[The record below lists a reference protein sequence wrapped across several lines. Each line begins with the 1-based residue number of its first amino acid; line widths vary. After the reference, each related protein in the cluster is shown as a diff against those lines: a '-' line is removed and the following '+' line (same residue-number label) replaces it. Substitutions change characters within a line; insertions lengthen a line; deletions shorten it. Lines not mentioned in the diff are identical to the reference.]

1 MSFTGCFITIK
12 IVVLSFYSKM
22 KGLTYIALVL
32 LGFAILS
39 CERDDFSSSPSI
51 TLNFSADT
59 VLFDTVFTAIG
70 SSTHYLKVYNRSKSD
85 VRISSIRLAGGESSC
100 YRINVDGMSG
110 YTFEDVPLRSKD
122 SLFIFVEVTVD
133 PTLQDAPLLIPD
145 SIVFNTNGNVQDVKL
160 VAWGQDVHLLNA
172 RVIENDTIF
181 LPDKPYLIYDYLL
194 VKPDVELRITQ
205 GVKLYFHNS
214 AQLVVAGTLTV
225 DGDAENPV
233 TFEGDRLERY
243 YSDKAG
249 QWGGIWLYAGSRN
262 NSIRW
267 AAVKNSII
275 GLMVDTCVTANAPT
289 LTMSHTRI
297 ENSSYIGLLARGSKI
312 VADNCLV
319 ANTAN
324 VTIALTLGGAYQFYH
339 CTFANYWGDYMFR
352 EGPILLLNNYYRYQL
367 VDDGPYY
374 TEPRDLTE
382 ASFYN
387 SIIYGS
393 VSNELSVDNSVDG
406 SVVDAQMNYF
416 FQDCI
421 LKVSS
426 GFDLSD
432 ESRFKNVLKLDP
444 KFKDPYGH
452 IYLLDTLSPAR
463 SLADIAIAGQFPV
476 DLNNYNRLS
485 DGFPDLGAF
494 ERQE

>member
-1 MSFTGCFITIK
+1 
-12 IVVLSFYSKM
+12 
-22 KGLTYIALVL
+22 
-32 LGFAILS
+32 
-39 CERDDFSSSPSI
+39 
-51 TLNFSADT
+51 
-59 VLFDTVFTAIG
+59 
-70 SSTHYLKVYNRSKSD
+70 
-85 VRISSIRLAGGESSC
+85 
-100 YRINVDGMSG
+100 
-110 YTFEDVPLRSKD
+110 
-122 SLFIFVEVTVD
+122 
-133 PTLQDAPLLIPD
+133 
-145 SIVFNTNGNVQDVKL
+145 
-160 VAWGQDVHLLNA
+160 
-172 RVIENDTIF
+172 
-181 LPDKPYLIYDYLL
+181 
-194 VKPDVELRITQ
+194 
-205 GVKLYFHNS
+205 
-214 AQLVVAGTLTV
+214 
-225 DGDAENPV
+225 
-233 TFEGDRLERY
+233 
-243 YSDKAG
+243 
-249 QWGGIWLYAGSRN
+249 
-262 NSIRW
+262 
-267 AAVKNSII
+267 
-275 GLMVDTCVTANAPT
+275 MVDTCVTANAPT

-324 VTIALTLGGAYQFYH
+324 VTVALTLGGAYQFYQ

-352 EGPILLLNNYYRYQL
+352 EGPTLLLNNYYRYRL

-444 KFKDPYGH
+444 KFKDPYSH

>member
-12 IVVLSFYSKM
+12 IVALSFYSKM

-85 VRISSIRLAGGESSC
+85 VRISSIRLAGGESSY

-145 SIVFNTNGNVQDVKL
+145 SIIFNTNGNVQDVKL

-194 VKPDVELRITQ
+194 VNPDVELRITQ

-233 TFEGDRLERY
+233 TFEGDRL
-243 YSDKAG
+243 
-249 QWGGIWLYAGSRN
+249 
-262 NSIRW
+262 
-267 AAVKNSII
+267 
-275 GLMVDTCVTANAPT
+275 
-289 LTMSHTRI
+289 
-297 ENSSYIGLLARGSKI
+297 
-312 VADNCLV
+312 
-319 ANTAN
+319 
-324 VTIALTLGGAYQFYH
+324 
-339 CTFANYWGDYMFR
+339 
-352 EGPILLLNNYYRYQL
+352 
-367 VDDGPYY
+367 
-374 TEPRDLTE
+374 
-382 ASFYN
+382 
-387 SIIYGS
+387 
-393 VSNELSVDNSVDG
+393 
-406 SVVDAQMNYF
+406 
-416 FQDCI
+416 
-421 LKVSS
+421 
-426 GFDLSD
+426 
-432 ESRFKNVLKLDP
+432 
-444 KFKDPYGH
+444 
-452 IYLLDTLSPAR
+452 
-463 SLADIAIAGQFPV
+463 
-476 DLNNYNRLS
+476 
-485 DGFPDLGAF
+485 
-494 ERQE
+494 